1 MEMKG
6 TALPWVL
13 GRGLLTKP
21 PAVPSRKPGRRA
33 PPCTTQT
40 GRAFLPRIQPATEI
54 GPSRC
59 CRPGLQLTSPPAP
72 AAHNES
78 QGTRPH
84 PQQHQPEGASLGVFR
99 AAVHQAGPK
108 ALQLTVTQKAWK
120 ECNFLVSISYVKPP
134 TASCCSEEV
143 FGAMKVKHN
152 ENQTQLPISASIP
165 RFLRASREGPLPRAF
180 RPPTL
185 SLSAFK
191 GLLKQH
197 FLQEGFLLLLYGPQS

>member
-1 MEMKG
+1 MFKDRSLNMV
-6 TALPWVL
+6 WIL
-13 GRGLLTKP
+13 GRLKKSLESYSCKSLVWKTISIPRRPREHLL
-21 PAVPSRKPGRRA
+21 RA
-33 PPCTTQT
+33 
-40 GRAFLPRIQPATEI
+40 RHY
-54 GPSRC
+54 
-59 CRPGLQLTSPPAP
+59 AP
-72 AAHNES
+72 
-78 QGTRPH
+78 
-84 PQQHQPEGASLGVFR
+84 VFR

>member
-1 MEMKG
+1 MERGCRPEIGSGGPGCRRACCKRPG
-6 TALPWVL
+6 AGAGAGPHAAIGAGFLGFHPDSPSALPADSVQL
-13 GRGLLTKP
+13 GDHVTQ
-21 PAVPSRKPGRRA
+21 AA
-33 PPCTTQT
+33 FDPC
-40 GRAFLPRIQPATEI
+40 L
-54 GPSRC
+54 
-59 CRPGLQLTSPPAP
+59 
-72 AAHNES
+72 
-78 QGTRPH
+78 
-84 PQQHQPEGASLGVFR
+84 GAVFR